1 MENNKVFIVDDDM
14 ITVFGLKKILS
25 KFQLAID
32 TNDFGNGADAL
43 AAIKTLLAQDKT
55 IPNLIFLDINMP
67 IMDGWTFLEEF
78 IKLPIDKLINIKI
91 ITSSIDKADRD
102 KWQHFQEITKH
113 QIDFLTKPI
122 YKLDITDLSV
132 LNMAS

>member
-1 MENNKVFIVDDDM
+1 MENNKVFIIDDDM
-14 ITVFGLKKILS
+14 ITVFGLKKILG
-25 KFQLAID
+25 KFQLAIEID
-32 TNDFGNGADAL
+32 DFGNGADAL
-43 AAIKTLLAQDKT
+43 AAIKLIIEQNKS

-78 IKLPIDKLINIKI
+78 IALPIDKLINIKI

-102 KWQHFQEITKH
+102 KWHYFSENTKH
-113 QIDFLTKPI
+113 RIDFLTKPI
-122 YKLDITDLSV
+122 YKLDINDLSV